1 MKTFKQMGQEWMKDP
16 EFRKEYDALEDEFQ
30 YYDELLKARKRAGM
44 TQEQIA
50 EKMGT
55 KREAVTRIEPL
66 RGRTSP
72 SMKTLKKYAEAVGCK
87 LQIKLVPTKKQ
98 TAL

>member
-1 MKTFKQMGQEWMKDP
+1 MKTFKQMGKEWMKDP

-30 YYDELLKARKRAGM
+30 YYDELIKARKRAGM

-55 KREAVTRIEPL
+55 KREAVTRMESL

-87 LQIKLVPTKKQ
+87 LQIKLVPTKQ
-98 TAL
+98 TAH